1 MRNIDASIIAEL
13 ESSEFRPFL
22 LFDSEIDSVHY
33 RYTNCDVP
41 VVYNGNVYTPRGF
54 SVSEIQYSLSKI
66 VDQAT
71 IEMDNLDSVFTS
83 LFVGGD
89 PRGSL
94 VILSLVVLDSNG
106 QIIKDVR
113 ITEAGDIR
121 ITEAGDTRILET
133 EGVEDYSVILFEGDL
148 DTWDLDEKK
157 VRLILAS
164 EATRWPKTTLVKQ
177 ASSCRWKVFK
187 GTECGYSG
195 SETWCDRS
203 YARCEQLSNT
213 DNFGGE
219 RWLPS
224 IVDKEIWWGKKPK

>member
-1 MRNIDASIIAEL
+1 MRNIDSSIIAEL

-22 LFDSEIDSVHY
+22 LIDLEIDSTHY

-41 VVYNGNVYTPRGF
+41 IEYNGNIYTPRGF

-94 VILSLVVLDSNG
+94 VILSLVVLNSNG
-106 QIIKDVR
+106 QIIDEPV
-113 ITEAGDIR
+113 T
-121 ITEAGDTRILET
+121 
-133 EGVEDYSVILFEGDL
+133 LFEGDL

-157 VRLILAS
+157 LRLILAS
-164 EATRWPKTTLVKQ
+164 EAARWPKKTLVKQ

-203 YARCEQLSNT
+203 YTRCEYLNNT

-224 IVDKEIWWGKKPK
+224 IVDKEIWWGRKPK